1 MKPALGKP
9 AFFHEEP
16 VPENTRLVGWAA
28 LMQALAIDA
37 PLRRFS
43 CISERHV
50 GGTRRV
56 AGRWDVYDKRLAPD
70 DTLSGHLTFALRH
83 EVIDLLVLKRV
94 FLAINAGEIVAMVR
108 DTPNGAIARRAWF
121 FYETLLGTTLDMEDA
136 PPVTAVDALDP
147 RRYFTLPGKLSVRHR
162 VRDNLLGTREFCPII
177 RKTEKLEALMALDLA
192 SEARDTIGRTGGHL
206 VARAASFLLLADS
219 RASFEIEGERPKV
232 NRLERWG
239 RAVLEAG
246 KRPLNQTEIYR
257 LHAILIG
264 DDRFTQIGYRTEGV
278 FLGERDFNNDPLPEF
293 IGARH
298 SDLSDLMSGLANCND
313 RMRPSTLDAV
323 LQAAVIAFGFVY
335 IHPLADGN
343 GRLHRCLIHHV
354 LAEREFAPPGMVF
367 PVSSVMLDRIDE
379 YRNTLQSQTGPL
391 MDYIAWRTLPDKNVE
406 VINDTVDLYRYFDC
420 TAEAEF
426 LYSCVQRTIEKD
438 LPKEIAFL
446 RSNDDAR
453 NGIMNLIE
461 MPDRMAQDLILHIR
475 QNEGVLSKN
484 RRNKQFEKLTADEIS
499 AAEQIV
505 RDAFADFDVEFGK
518 GSGSAQSAEANP
530 QAT

>member
-1 MKPALGKP
+1 MKLSLGKQ
-9 AFFHEEP
+9 AFFHGEP
-16 VPENTRLVGWAA
+16 IPENTRLVGWAA
-28 LMQALAIDA
+28 LVRALAIEA

-43 CISERHV
+43 CVSERHV

-56 AGRWDVYDKRLAPD
+56 TGKSDVYDKRLAPD
-70 DTLSGHLTFALRH
+70 DTLGGHLTFALRH

-94 FLAINAGEIVAMVR
+94 FLAIDAQEIVAMVR
-108 DTPNGAIARRAWF
+108 ATPNGVIARRAWF
-121 FYETLLGTTLDMEDA
+121 FYEWLLGTTLDLDDA

-147 RRYFTLPGKLSVRHR
+147 KRYFTLAGKLSARHR

-177 RKTEKLEALMALDLA
+177 RRTERLEELVALDLA
-192 SEARDTIGRTGGHL
+192 SRARETIGRTGGHL

-219 RASFEIEGERPKV
+219 RASFEIEGERPKI

-298 SDLSDLMSGLANCND
+298 SDLPDLMTGLTICND
-313 RMRPSTLDAV
+313 RMRPSKLDAV
-323 LQAAVIAFGFVY
+323 LQAAAIAFGFVY

-343 GRLHRCLIHHV
+343 GRLHRCLVHHI
-354 LAEREFAPPGMVF
+354 LAERAFAPPGMVF

-379 YRNTLQSQTGPL
+379 YRKTLQAQTGPL
-391 MDYIAWRTLPDKNVE
+391 MDCIAWRTLPDKNVE
-406 VINDTVDLYRYFDC
+406 VTNDTVDLYRYLDC

-426 LYSCVQRTIEKD
+426 LYSCVQRTVEND
-438 LPKEIAFL
+438 LPREIAFL
-446 RSNDDAR
+446 RSNDEAR
-453 NGIMNLIE
+453 NGIMNLVE
-461 MPDRMAQDLILHIR
+461 MPDQMAQDLILHVR
-475 QNEGVLSKN
+475 QNKGTLSRN
-484 RRNKQFEKLTADEIS
+484 RRSKQFEKLTDEEVA
-499 AAEQIV
+499 AAEQLV
-505 RDAFADFDVEFGK
+505 REAFAEFDAEFGK
-518 GSGSAQSAEANP
+518 G
-530 QAT
+530 